1 MTQRYPKIN
10 PGWLLLL
17 LEGKPVMNSPFPPH
31 SWASS
36 RSYPTRPMRPLW
48 ITYAAS
54 HCSLSWLQSTWATCQ
69 KWYRYRITLGCNSW
83 GHPYFLGPAF
93 SFSMPFNAANSQVL
107 MLISSSYIADTNVTY
122 HLIRS
127 SSQTTLQDFR
137 MKLLRWTTT
146 RFSWPHSTSLTPM
159 PPLSLM
165 LSPALTCRCYCF
177 WLRGVLQTLPMP
189 AVASS

>member
-1 MTQRYPKIN
+1 
-10 PGWLLLL
+10 
-17 LEGKPVMNSPFPPH
+17 MNSPFLPH

-36 RSYPTRPMRPLW
+36 TSYPTRPMRPLW

-54 HCSLSWLQSTWATCQ
+54 HCPTGWYQSTLATCQ

-83 GHPYFLGPAF
+83 SHLYFLDPAF
-93 SFSMPFNAANSQVL
+93 LESFSMPFNAANTQ
-107 MLISSSYIADTNVTY
+107 MLILISLSYITNTNVTY
-122 HLIRS
+122 CLVRS

-137 MKLLRWTTT
+137 MQLLRWRTA
-146 RFSWPHSTSLTPM
+146 RLSWPHSTSPTPM
-159 PPLSLM
+159 PPLSSM
-165 LSPALTCRCYCF
+165 LSQAATCHWCCF